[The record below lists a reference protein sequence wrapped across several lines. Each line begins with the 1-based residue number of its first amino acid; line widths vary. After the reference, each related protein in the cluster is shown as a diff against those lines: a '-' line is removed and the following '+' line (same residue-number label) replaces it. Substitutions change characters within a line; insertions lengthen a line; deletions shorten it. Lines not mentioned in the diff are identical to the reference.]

1 MIWQADITEKILK
14 SGRNIFLLA
23 MVLLLCSC
31 GDDCSTIQQYINA
44 GVGGNCLICAIFNT
58 VADAA
63 VAAADNSWKN
73 LVKPLQDVIIVITA
87 VYIALFTLKQISSM
101 GKQNVADYI
110 TGDKKGVLSLI
121 FKAVIIYILLDGAT
135 YGGEQWFIKY
145 ILNPILQSGLEI
157 GNTVSTLNIKT
168 PVFNQEGAGWSP
180 TFDMIKEE
188 VKAFND
194 NVYLMI
200 AMGKAMICQ
209 ATSDN
214 SWGPLSWYW
223 LMLLYGFIYFIFGWI
238 MLAGAGL
245 FMIDTGVTLAIA
257 AVLLPFGIA
266 CAISDWSVSY
276 TKNLWNMFLTVF
288 FSFIILGIVVGL
300 SLAMVLHCAGTY
312 SPAEAEDAV
321 FEVGELLEA
330 ADTPDITEQESKDL
344 QEMIDENNAEE
355 LSEFLWSS
363 GSLLLTVL
371 CFLLI
376 IQLLD
381 QMKSLAQK
389 LSDGTGFSPASQVGG
404 DLTKPAAK
412 GGKKLAS
419 WGGKAAGKVAKNTTS
434 KVLDKFRLGRKIK
447 SGYASLKS
455 NIKGGYI
462 AFRGKVFGIGPEGYK
477 AWWRRR

>member
-1 MIWQADITEKILK
+1 MSWRANITEKILK
-14 SGRNIFLLA
+14 SGKNIFLLA
-23 MVLLLCSC
+23 IVLLLCGC
-31 GDDCSTIQQYINA
+31 EDDCPTIQQYIDA
-44 GVGGNCLICAIFNT
+44 GVGTSCLICAIFNT

-63 VAAADNSWKN
+63 VSAADNSWNN
-73 LVKPLQDVIIVITA
+73 LVQPLQGVILVVTA
-87 VYIALFTLKQISSM
+87 VYIALFTLKQLSSA
-101 GKQNVADYI
+101 GKQNVADFM
-110 TGDKKGVLSLI
+110 TADKKGVLSLI

-157 GNTVSTLNIKT
+157 GNTVSALNINT
-168 PVFNQEGAGWSP
+168 PAFSQERAGWAL

-188 VKAFND
+188 VRTFND
-194 NVYLMI
+194 NVYVMI

-214 SWGPLSWYW
+214 KWGPLSWYW

-238 MLAGAGL
+238 MLTGAGL

-266 CAISDWSVSY
+266 CAISEWSVSY

-288 FSFIILGIVVGL
+288 FSFIILGIIVGL

-312 SPAEAEDAV
+312 TPAVAADAA
-321 FEVGELLEA
+321 FAVGELLEA
-330 ADTPDITEQESKDL
+330 ADTPDIATEQATEQTVDGQGL
-344 QEMIDENNAEE
+344 QEMIDANDAEE

-404 DLTKPAAK
+404 DLTKPLAK
-412 GGKKLAS
+412 GGQKVMS
-419 WGGKAAGKVAKNTTS
+419 WGGNVIKEKASKKFGNSKLAKNIKKNYTT
-434 KVLDKFRLGRKIK
+434 
-447 SGYASLKS
+447 
-455 NIKGGYI
+455 
-462 AFRGKVFGIGPEGYK
+462 FRGKAFGLGPEGYK
-477 AWWRRR
+477 AWWR